1 MVSGARALSGRVPAP
16 DHPDLSALGFRFSP
30 KGTFAQ
36 RSRFSWRGLW
46 ERLCVHALT
55 GACARAAARGAGV
68 RRNART
74 CLRASASQET
84 ASIAGSGAQFAGG
97 DRINSIGASYTVL
110 RVRTLRGLNGRG
122 WGGSPKSI
130 NLCTYGPVLL
140 NQPINQSPSPQ
151 AWWNARNG

>member
-1 MVSGARALSGRVPAP
+1 MLMVRFGFRASGLGFRACQQGVRAPANPSYGELGLVLGARALSGRVPTP

-36 RSRFSWRGLW
+36 RSRFSWWGLW

-68 RRNART
+68 RRDART

-84 ASIAGSGAQFAGG
+84 ASIAGSGARSAGG
-97 DRINSIGASYTVL
+97 DRIHIINYSHTVL
-110 RVRTLRGLNGRG
+110 SFRA
-122 WGGSPKSI
+122 
-130 NLCTYGPVLL
+130 CCVLL
-140 NQPINQSPSPQ
+140 RPC
-151 AWWNARNG
+151 